1 MKNYFAI
8 IAMLLF
14 SIAAHAQNTVITSGL
29 LHPESI
35 ITDGKFLYTTLIGKA
50 LAPTVKDGDGAISK
64 LDLAGRPIDL
74 NFNKAV
80 LNAPKGTAIL
90 GNILYVADVDR
101 VVGFDLQSG
110 EKVDEVDLSAQ
121 GTQFLND
128 LTLKGDSVFF
138 VSATDIGKIFK
149 VTIATPH
156 RIEALNIPKLIGP
169 NGLLYDAKTDIL
181 YVAGLD
187 RSDNPMGELGVIS
200 YKGGH
205 YTYSTL
211 TDARGMFDGIQMF
224 DANTLIVSDWV
235 TLKDRKT
242 RLLKINIKE
251 KTYIE
256 IEKNIDAADIL
267 YDRKQKRFLLPALRD
282 GNIVEY
288 KFK

>member
-8 IAMLLF
+8 IAVLLF
-14 SIAAHAQNTVITSGL
+14 SIAAHAQSDVITSGL

-50 LAPTVKDGDGAISK
+50 LAPTAKDGDGAISK
-64 LDLAGRPIDL
+64 LDLAGKPIDL

-80 LNAPKGTAIL
+80 LNAPKGTTIV

-149 VTIATPH
+149 VTISTH

-187 RSDNPMGELGVIS
+187 RSDNPMGELGMITGKS
-200 YKGGH
+200 GY
-205 YTYSTL
+205 YTYTTL
-211 TDARGMFDGIQMF
+211 TDARGMFDGIQML

-235 TLKDRKT
+235 TLKERKT

-251 KTYIE
+251 KTYVE

-267 YDRKQKRFLLPALRD
+267 YDKKQKRFLLPALRD